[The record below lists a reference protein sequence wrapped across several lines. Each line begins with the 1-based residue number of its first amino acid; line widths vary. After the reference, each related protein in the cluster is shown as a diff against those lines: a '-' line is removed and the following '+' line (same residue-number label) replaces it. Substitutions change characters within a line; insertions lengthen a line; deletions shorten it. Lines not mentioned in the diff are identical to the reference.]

1 MHVTGKMIMYY
12 FFPSKIIH
20 GLLPSVSQKVISL
33 RYYICAWVSKGD
45 TLYSVLIE

>member
-1 MHVTGKMIMYY
+1 MQLAKLSCII
-12 FFPSKIIH
+12 FFPSKIRH

-45 TLYSVLIE
+45 TLDSVLIE